1 MNNKLKEKKSVL
13 RIRLEII
20 MDLRIKQQLL
30 KIKITNS
37 TL

>member
-1 MNNKLKEKKSVL
+1 MNNKLKEKRSVL

-30 KIKITNS
+30 KKKITNS

>member
-1 MNNKLKEKKSVL
+1 MNNKLKEKRSVL